1 MGLRQ
6 TQGNGGQSSSA
17 SQTAGTTAHGQLDE
31 FLGDDKLTDN
41 GQINQSRINRVRF
54 SFFSQAILLS

>member
-41 GQINQSRINRVRF
+41 GQINQSRINRVK
-54 SFFSQAILLS
+54 QI

>member
-17 SQTAGTTAHGQLDE
+17 LQTAGTTAHGQLDE

-41 GQINQSRINRVRF
+41 GQINQSRINPVK
-54 SFFSQAILLS
+54 QI